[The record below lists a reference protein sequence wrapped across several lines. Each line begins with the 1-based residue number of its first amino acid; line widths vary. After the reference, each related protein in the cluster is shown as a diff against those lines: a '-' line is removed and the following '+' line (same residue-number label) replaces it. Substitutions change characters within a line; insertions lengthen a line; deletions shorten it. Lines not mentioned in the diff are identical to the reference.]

1 MLSYLAP
8 ILLVLLLAVCS
19 LHEVEDNARTPGQI
33 VAAARRAG
41 VLRSAAALGWG
52 AVMVSLLVTT
62 SILLAVTAHV
72 GALGGVR

>member
-8 ILLVLLLAVCS
+8 ILVVLLLAVCS
-19 LHEVEDNARTPGQI
+19 LHEVEDNARTPAEM

-41 VLRSAAALGWG
+41 FLRTTAALGWG
-52 AVMVSLLVTT
+52 AVMVALLITT

-72 GALGGVR
+72 GSLGGIR

>member
-8 ILLVLLLAVCS
+8 ILVVLLLAVCS
-19 LHEVEDNARTPGQI
+19 LHEVEDNARTPREM

-41 VLRSAAALGWG
+41 FLRSAAALGWG
-52 AVMVSLLVTT
+52 AVMVALLVTT

-72 GALGGVR
+72 GSLGGIR